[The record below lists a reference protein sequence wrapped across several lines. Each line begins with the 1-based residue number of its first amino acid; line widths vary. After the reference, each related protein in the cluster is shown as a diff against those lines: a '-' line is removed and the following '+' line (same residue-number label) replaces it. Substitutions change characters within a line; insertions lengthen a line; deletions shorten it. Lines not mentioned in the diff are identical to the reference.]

1 MLVGCLFTRYT
12 NNGNISQ
19 FELIIILYQAHDIFI
34 SYSQAE
40 EVFKELRALEPHQ
53 VRGMETYS
61 TVLFHLQ
68 KEVAMSTLAQDMV
81 AIDKTCAEVCMYE

>member
-1 MLVGCLFTRYT
+1 M
-12 NNGNISQ
+12 
-19 FELIIILYQAHDIFI
+19 
-34 SYSQAE
+34 
-40 EVFKELRALEPHQ
+40 FKELRALEPHQ

-81 AIDKTCAEVCMYE
+81 TIDKSCAEVGPSHNNFHKTHFH